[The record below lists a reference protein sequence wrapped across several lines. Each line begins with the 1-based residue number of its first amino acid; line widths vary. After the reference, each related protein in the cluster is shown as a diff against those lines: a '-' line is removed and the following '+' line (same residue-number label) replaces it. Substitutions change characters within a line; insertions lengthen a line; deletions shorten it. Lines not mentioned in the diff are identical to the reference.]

1 MAPILNEPNDD
12 LSAVAHREFLAEML
26 PRDFGRQLYQ
36 CVFIVGDNCSHH
48 LQEHEEDLAVVQA
61 LMVKLRTLNQS
72 AKLRLKTDLRPVIRP
87 ETRWSS
93 TFMMLHR
100 YFQLLEHLDAD
111 DEDIADLL
119 PSPACNRRLR
129 SLLNE
134 LESVES
140 VSKALQGSDADLL
153 DVREW
158 FDGLIALK
166 PQYADY
172 LGPRAN
178 IVHSPDF
185 ESGCV
190 RVLRGKGARL
200 TRAERFRKKR
210 RLMQQEQQYELLRS
224 IPPTSNIVERFFSVA
239 RTTFGHERN
248 SLQPITLEQILFLR
262 QNESRHA

>member
-1 MAPILNEPNDD
+1 
-12 LSAVAHREFLAEML
+12 
-26 PRDFGRQLYQ
+26 
-36 CVFIVGDNCSHH
+36 
-48 LQEHEEDLAVVQA
+48 
-61 LMVKLRTLNQS
+61 
-72 AKLRLKTDLRPVIRP
+72 
-87 ETRWSS
+87 
-93 TFMMLHR
+93 MMPHR

-129 SLLNE
+129 SLLKE

-158 FDGLIALK
+158 IDGLIALK

-178 IVHSPDF
+178 IVRSPDF

-200 TRAERFRKKR
+200 TRAEKAA
-210 RLMQQEQQYELLRS
+210 LELFALS
-224 IPPTSNIVERFFSVA
+224 AIPAAHDAEEDENESFVERF
-239 RTTFGHERN
+239 RRN
-248 SLQPITLEQILFLR
+248 
-262 QNESRHA
+262 AA